1 MGGKKIHNQGFF
13 QKNRSFV
20 FDMMLD
26 VAAVE
31 EVVTV
36 AEEAVTRGKRERPE
50 NRFGQ
55 SMEEGSV
62 GSKDTFGPGGDGFC
76 GGSRGLL

>member
-1 MGGKKIHNQGFF
+1 LSWAGKKFIIGFFF

-20 FDMMLD
+20 FDMMLE

-36 AEEAVTRGKRERPE
+36 AEEAVTSGK
-50 NRFGQ
+50 
-55 SMEEGSV
+55 
-62 GSKDTFGPGGDGFC
+62 
-76 GGSRGLL
+76 